1 MRLHSLLHIGKTLVI
16 IGMRLSRKFAL
27 HPGGPERQQEELNM
41 ENKKFDTKK
50 MVGIGLLTA
59 LVVVLQFL
67 SGMIPPIGGFSI
79 SLVLIPIV
87 VGAAVYGPG
96 AGAFLGGV
104 FGVIVTINCVNGT
117 DLGGAMVFQANPV
130 LCILVVLGKGIL
142 AGLAAGIVY
151 KLLAKKSGYLAMLC
165 CAIVCPVVNTGVFI
179 TCMLAFFKDVLAA
192 WAGGGDI
199 IAYILTGLV
208 LANFVPELIINIVF
222 GTAGQTVIK
231 VVKK

>member
-1 MRLHSLLHIGKTLVI
+1 
-16 IGMRLSRKFAL
+16 
-27 HPGGPERQQEELNM
+27 M
-41 ENKKFDTKK
+41 ENKARKRNTKK
-50 MVGIGLLTA
+50 LVGIGLLTA
-59 LVVVLQFL
+59 LVIVLQFL

-87 VGAAVYGPG
+87 VGAALYDPST
-96 AGAFLGGV
+96 GAFLGGV
-104 FGVIVTINCVNGT
+104 FGAIVTINCINGT
-117 DLGGAMVFQANPV
+117 DLGGAMVFQASPI
-130 LCILVVLGKGIL
+130 LCVAVVMGKGIL
-142 AGLAAGIVY
+142 AGLTAGFVY
-151 KLLAKKSGYLAMLC
+151 KLLKRKSGYLAMLC

-179 TCMLAFFKDVLAA
+179 TCMLLFFKDVLAA

-231 VVKK
+231 FAKK